1 MPAGEGLMQRAKD
14 TFAVIDSP
22 RLKAMVR
29 RVLRQGLRLKQ
40 GLEGHLE
47 LREESQGEVDRLLLA
62 AMSTARQ
69 LGNADRTLAVLDA
82 AEIHEKIEVIQERVV
97 ASDSAD
103 EVEGLLRAKIL
114 LTEQLQELDG
124 KHREVSLLT
133 SQLLELSSRLSTLA
147 AEIEGQERMDEA
159 SLTSMSLILR
169 ELNSDLEAQQE
180 IDELG

>member
-1 MPAGEGLMQRAKD
+1 MSNMELVLDSLPDRFEVLHRIGQGGMA
-14 TFAVIDSP
+14 AVYLAHDSQVEA
-22 RLKAMVR
+22 RVALK
-29 RVLRQGLRLKQ
+29 VLLP
-40 GLEGHLE
+40 H
-47 LREESQGEVDRLLLA
+47 LRE
-62 AMSTARQ
+62 
-69 LGNADRTLAVLDA
+69 NALVVERFRR
-82 AEIHEKIEVIQERVV
+82 EI

>member
-1 MPAGEGLMQRAKD
+1 MLLP
-14 TFAVIDSP
+14 
-22 RLKAMVR
+22 
-29 RVLRQGLRLKQ
+29 
-40 GLEGHLE
+40 H
-47 LREESQGEVDRLLLA
+47 LRE
-62 AMSTARQ
+62 
-69 LGNADRTLAVLDA
+69 NALVVERFRR
-82 AEIHEKIEVIQERVV
+82 EI

-159 SLTSMSLILR
+159 SLTSMSLIR
-169 ELNSDLEAQQE
+169 ESSTATSKPSKR
-180 IDELG
+180 